1 MDEFR
6 NRIRRVDDMLGGL
19 DGLLDPAIRARIQ
32 ELLGFLLDI
41 HGEGLR
47 RILDRLS
54 REGASGQSLVGDLTR
69 DEVVGGLLLLHGLH
83 PQNLEDR
90 IREALDRVRPQLA
103 SHGGNVELVA
113 VDEQGVL
120 RLRLEG
126 ACHGCPS
133 SAATLRTTIEDAV
146 LAAAPEVT
154 ELVLDTSGRPATE
167 AVS

>member
-19 DGLLDPAIRARIQ
+19 DGLLDPAARARIQ

-54 REGASGQSLVGDLTR
+54 REGAPGQSLVGELAR
-69 DEVVGGLLLLHGLH
+69 DEVVGGLLLLHALH
-83 PQNLEDR
+83 PQDLETR

-103 SHGGNVELVA
+103 SHGGNVELVT
-113 VDEQGVL
+113 VDEQGIL

-154 ELVLDTSGRPATE
+154 ELVLDTSARSATE

>member
-6 NRIRRVDDMLGGL
+6 NRIRRVDDMLAGL
-19 DGLLDPAIRARIQ
+19 DGLLEPAARGRIQ
-32 ELLGFLLDI
+32 ELVGFLLDI

-47 RILDRLS
+47 RILERLS
-54 REGASGQSLVGDLTR
+54 SEGPPGRSLLGDVAR

-83 PQNLEDR
+83 PQDLETR

-103 SHGGNVELVA
+103 SHGGNVELVD

-146 LAAAPEVT
+146 HAAAPEVT
-154 ELVLDTSGRPATE
+154 ELVLDTSARSATE